1 LKEDAMLAAFLH
13 ATFRR
18 FGAGP
23 IDLSATDGP
32 TPAACAGTLDQAVEH
47 VVDETSARLRAVPGY
62 ARRLRAPV
70 IAALRAVDRM
80 ADEIPGVLACRRSTY
95 TSDARV
101 NAFFVNYSS
110 LQEVF
115 SQSREVRDLFDD
127 HSDANQCFAL
137 LCMHVNEQRQLGM
150 AVDRGMLRKDVMQ
163 TTMSFTDHELVSPG
177 IVEADARC
185 ALKCCIFT
193 SLLRRIRLESA
204 GAQVRAAEL
213 ERRAQAWRKRLR
225 RVPSGSPEH
234 AALQR
239 EVEDIERDL
248 NAPALQLNTLEDHF
262 RYVTDVLSDPHSVI
276 SVRRHS
282 VYLDRLGIRHDDPSA
297 SGARE
302 LALAEVQI
310 AGNRPRVASLVS
322 FPRAELMPERDF
334 VREASLFLAA

>member
-1 LKEDAMLAAFLH
+1 MLAAFLH

-18 FGAGP
+18 LGA
-23 IDLSATDGP
+23 DRNNLSATDEP
-32 TPAACAGTLDQAVEH
+32 TPSACAGTMDQAVEH
-47 VVDETSARLRAVPGY
+47 VVDETSGRLRAVPGY

-70 IAALRAVDRM
+70 LSALRAVDQM
-80 ADEIPGVLACRRSTY
+80 ADEIPGVLACQRSNY
-95 TSDARV
+95 TTDPRV

-115 SQSREVRDLFDD
+115 SQTREVRDLFDT
-127 HSDANQCFAL
+127 HPDAEQCFAL

-150 AVDRGMLRKDVMQ
+150 AVDKDVLRKDVMQ
-163 TTMSFTDHELVSPG
+163 TTMSFTDHELISPG
-177 IVEADARC
+177 VAEADARC

-213 ERRAQAWRKRLR
+213 ERRAQAWRARLR
-225 RVPSGSPEH
+225 RVPAGSPEH
-234 AALQR
+234 AVLQR

-248 NAPALQLNTLEDHF
+248 NAPVLQLNTLEDHF

-276 SVRRHS
+276 NVRRYS
-282 VYLDRLGIRHDDPSA
+282 VHLDRLGVRHDDPGA
-297 SGARE
+297 AGARE
-302 LALAEVQI
+302 LALAEVHV